1 MNGILDGLRVVE
13 GSAFVAA
20 PLGGMTLAQLGAD
33 VIRFDQIGGGLDHG
47 RWPLARDG
55 QSLFW
60 AGLNKGKRSI
70 QLDLRRPEGREL
82 AAALV
87 TAPGDGAGL
96 FLTNFP
102 ARGWLAYEALRARRA
117 DLVMVALT
125 GNPDG
130 SSEVDYTVNPATGFP
145 WATGPR
151 NLAEPL
157 NSVLPAWDVAMG
169 TLATTGL
176 LAAERHRARTGEGTL
191 VKLALS
197 DVAFAMV
204 GNLGRIA
211 QAKLGGHDEQKDGN
225 YLYGAFG
232 HDFPTRDGRRVMVVA
247 LTARQWR
254 ALRDATAIGE
264 ACERIEQVTG
274 HDLDTESGRWE
285 ARDLLT
291 ALLRP
296 WFAERDLT
304 EVRERFAGTGVSW
317 GPYQTF
323 RQLIEEDP
331 RASTANPMFAEV
343 EQPGVGSYPM
353 PGSPLDFTAVARV
366 PVRRAPL
373 LGEHTEE
380 VLADVLGLSAGEIG
394 RLHDDRVV
402 AGADGDSASV
412 SPTRRASP
420 ARSASSSR

>member
-1 MNGILDGLRVVE
+1 MTGGILSGLRVVE

-33 VIRFDQIGGGLDHG
+33 VIRFDQIGGGLDRT

-60 AGLNKGKRSI
+60 AGLNKGKRSVQI
-70 QLDLRRPEGREL
+70 DMHRPEGREL
-82 AAALV
+82 VERLV
-87 TAPGDGAGL
+87 SAPGEDAGL

-102 ARGWLAYEALRARRA
+102 ARGWLAYEALRQARQ
-117 DLVMVALT
+117 DLIMVALT

-130 SSEVDYTVNPATGFP
+130 TSEVDYTVNPATGFP

-157 NSVLPAWDVAMG
+157 NSILPAWDVAMG
-169 TLATTGL
+169 TLAAVGL
-176 LAAERHRARTGEGTL
+176 LAAERRRHRTGHGTL
-191 VKLALS
+191 VRLSLS

-211 QAKLGGHDEQKDGN
+211 EAQLGGRDQPKDGN

-232 HDFPTRDGRRVMVVA
+232 HDFETRDGRRVMVVA

-254 ALRDATAIGE
+254 ALKDVTGIHE
-264 ACERIEQVTG
+264 ACRTIEQVTG
-274 HDLDTESGRWE
+274 HNLDTESGRFE
-285 ARDLLT
+285 ARDLVA

-296 WFAERDLT
+296 WFASRDLAA
-304 EVRERFAGTGVSW
+304 VRELFAGTGVSW

-323 RQLIEEDP
+323 RELIDEDP
-331 RASTANPMFAEV
+331 RCSTDNPMFREV
-343 EQPGVGSYPM
+343 EHPGVGTYLM
-353 PGSPLDFTAVARV
+353 PASPLQFSAVDRL
-366 PVRRAPL
+366 PVTRAPV

-380 VLADVLGLSAGEIG
+380 VLADVLHLDAPTIA
-394 RLHDDRVV
+394 RLHDAGIV
-402 AGADGDSASV
+402 AGPHRVAISAA
-412 SPTRRASP
+412 T
-420 ARSASSSR
+420 

>member
-1 MNGILDGLRVVE
+1 VTASGLLNGLRVVE

-33 VIRFDQIGGGLDHG
+33 VIRFDQIGGGLDHA
-47 RWPLARDG
+47 RWPLAADG

-70 QLDLRRPEGREL
+70 QLDLRSEEGREL

-102 ARGWLAYEALRARRA
+102 ARGWLAYDALRERRD

-130 SSEVDYTVNPATGFP
+130 TSEVDYTVNPATGFP

-157 NSVLPAWDVAMG
+157 NSVLPAWDIAMG
-169 TLATTGL
+169 TLATTGM
-176 LAAERHRARTGEGTL
+176 LAAERHRARTGEGNL
-191 VKLALS
+191 IRLSLS

-211 QAKLGGHDEQKDGN
+211 EAQLGGRDQPKDGN

-232 HDFPTRDGRRVMVVA
+232 HDFETRDGRRVMVVA

-254 ALRDATAIGE
+254 ALVDVTGIAE
-264 ACERIEQVTG
+264 ACRSIEEATG
-274 HDLDTESGRWE
+274 HDLGTETGRYE
-285 ARDLLT
+285 ARDLIA

-296 WFAERDLT
+296 WFASRDLSA
-304 EVRERFAGTGVSW
+304 VREQFAGTGVSW

-323 RQLIEEDP
+323 SQLVSEDP
-331 RASTANPMFAEV
+331 RCSTANPLFE
-343 EQPGVGSYPM
+343 EIEHPGVGSYLM
-353 PGSPLDFTAVARV
+353 PGSPLHFSAVERLA
-366 PVRRAPL
+366 VRRAPI
-373 LGEHTEE
+373 LGEHTEQ
-380 VLADVLGLSAGEIG
+380 VLAEVLGLSATEIG
-394 RLHDDRVV
+394 RLHDAGVV
-402 AGADGDSASV
+402 AG
-412 SPTRRASP
+412 P
-420 ARSASSSR
+420 ATVPA

>member
-1 MNGILDGLRVVE
+1 VSPPAGILAGLRVVE

-33 VIRFDQIGGGLDHG
+33 VIRFDQLGGGLDHG
-47 RWPLARDG
+47 RWPLAANG
-55 QSLFW
+55 ESLFW

-70 QLDLRRPEGREL
+70 QLDLRSERGREL
-82 AAALV
+82 ASALIA
-87 TAPGDGAGL
+87 APGPDAGL

-117 DLVMVALT
+117 DLVMVALA

-130 SSEVDYTVNPATGFP
+130 TSEVDYTVNPATGFP

-176 LAAERHRARTGEGTL
+176 LAAERHRARTGEGQL
-191 VKLALS
+191 VELALS

-211 QAKLGGHDEQKDGN
+211 EAQLGGTDQPKDGN

-232 HDFPTRDGRRVMVVA
+232 HDFATRDGRRVMVVA
-247 LTARQWR
+247 LTARQWH

-264 ACERIEQVTG
+264 ACERVEQVTG
-274 HDLDTESGRWE
+274 HDLDTESGRYE
-285 ARDLLT
+285 ARELLA

-296 WFAERDLT
+296 WFAQRTLAD
-304 EVRERFAGTGVSW
+304 VRAAFAGSGVSW

-323 RQLIEEDP
+323 RQLVAEDP
-331 RASTANPMFAEV
+331 RVSTANPLFEQV
-343 EQPGVGSYPM
+343 EQPGLGAYLM
-353 PGSPLDFTAVARV
+353 PGSPLHFAAVARV

-380 VLADVLGLSAGEIG
+380 ILAGVLGLSATEIG
-394 RLHDDRVV
+394 RLHDDGVV
-402 AGADGDSASV
+402 ASGPS
-412 SPTRRASP
+412 RRASTP
-420 ARSASSSR
+420 A